1 MRSLS
6 SHEIKFVSGGTQTV
20 VETEIIIYQPSPL
33 VIFVREFAYLVMQI
47 GLNLLIDILLY
58 SGDERVYVDEYYY
71 Y

>member
-6 SHEIKFVSGGTQTV
+6 SQEIQFVSGGVQT
-20 VETEIIIYQPSPL
+20 VETEVVIYQPSPL

-47 GLNLLIDILLY
+47 GLNLLINILFD
-58 SGDERVYVDEYYY
+58 SRDEYVYVDEYYY